1 MRYLLADASRSV
13 LADLAHAKTLCAF
26 DFDGTLAPL
35 VDHPDQAG
43 LTAHT
48 RSLLTRLLDLYP
60 CVILSGRS
68 RADLME
74 KLGNLRVNAAIGNH
88 GAEPPG
94 AHNNGHNSRVQSWK
108 VLIEN
113 QLRPVAGVWVEDKGR
128 SLAVHYRMSRAH
140 DVRSQVLNAT
150 QGLEEARV
158 YEGKK
163 VVNVVLEGDPNKG
176 TALTQQRDRLQCDCV
191 LYVGDDTNDEP
202 AFDIDGEIVA
212 VRVGRKRGSRASFY
226 LRDQSEIDELLG
238 RLIAVRESA

>member
-1 MRYLLADASRSV
+1 MRYLLSETSRPV
-13 LADLAHAKTLCAF
+13 LAGLAHAKTLCAF

-43 LTAHT
+43 LPSHT
-48 RSLLTRLLDLYP
+48 RSLLIQLLDLYP

-68 RADLME
+68 RADLLK
-74 KLGNLRVNAAIGNH
+74 KLGDLPVKAAIGNH
-88 GAEPPG
+88 GAETPG
-94 AHNNGHNSRVQSWK
+94 NQNDGHDPRVQSWK
-108 VLIEN
+108 ARIED
-113 QLRPVAGVWVEDKGR
+113 QLRPVAGLWVEDKGR
-128 SLAVHYRMSRAH
+128 SLAVHYRMAQAP
-140 DVRSQVLNAT
+140 DARSHVLKAA

-163 VVNVVLEGDPNKG
+163 VVNVVLEGDPHKG
-176 TALTQQRDRLQCDCV
+176 TALMKERDRLQCDCV

-226 LRDQSEIDELLG
+226 LKDQSEIDELLG
-238 RLIAVRESA
+238 RLITLRKSS